1 MEISKR
7 ILALARVY
15 SRNADANG
23 LPKIAHAIERF
34 DRNCNLGFTAGVIA
48 GFQRISDDAV
58 FTADVRLH
66 LSTFFVPVP
75 PLPIHFPAPLHPNTH
90 LSPLPLPL
98 SSPLPP

>member
-34 DRNCNLGFTAGVIA
+34 DRNCNLGFTAGGIA
-48 GFQRISDDAV
+48 WFLRISHDAGV
-58 FTADVRLH
+58 SADCRLD
-66 LSTFFVPVP
+66 FFNGVVVGG
-75 PLPIHFPAPLHPNTH
+75 
-90 LSPLPLPL
+90 PLPLHVRPL
-98 SSPLPP
+98 FSPQTHTLPAPRRGLR